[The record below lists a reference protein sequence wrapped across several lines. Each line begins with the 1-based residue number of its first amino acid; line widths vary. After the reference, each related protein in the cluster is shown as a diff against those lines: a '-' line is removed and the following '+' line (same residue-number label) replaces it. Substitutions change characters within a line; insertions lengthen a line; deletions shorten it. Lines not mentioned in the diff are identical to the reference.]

1 MPIIK
6 GMIQML
12 ICASILQ
19 IGKVFFKKNKKR
31 YIINKEVRYMKLNKN
46 GWGYRMMAFL
56 MGLLIIAILVLFYL
70 LYSYLDSV
78 KGLELKTKNI
88 EVVEKI

>member
-1 MPIIK
+1 
-6 GMIQML
+6 
-12 ICASILQ
+12 
-19 IGKVFFKKNKKR
+19 
-31 YIINKEVRYMKLNKN
+31 MKLNKN

-56 MGLLIIAILVLFYL
+56 MGLLIIALLVLFYL

-88 EVVEKI
+88 EVVEKIYRNEFYNPMKQVIEAALGEERAKQVMEVDLWI

>member
-1 MPIIK
+1 
-6 GMIQML
+6 
-12 ICASILQ
+12 
-19 IGKVFFKKNKKR
+19 
-31 YIINKEVRYMKLNKN
+31 MKLNKH

>member
-1 MPIIK
+1 MIFKFVNIK
-6 GMIQML
+6 KISNLKQL
-12 ICASILQ
+12 NIYI
-19 IGKVFFKKNKKR
+19 NN

-56 MGLLIIAILVLFYL
+56 MGLLIIALLVLFYL

>member
-1 MPIIK
+1 
-6 GMIQML
+6 
-12 ICASILQ
+12 
-19 IGKVFFKKNKKR
+19 
-31 YIINKEVRYMKLNKN
+31 MKLNKN

-70 LYSYLDSV
+70 LYSYLDSA

>member
-1 MPIIK
+1 MIFKFVNIK
-6 GMIQML
+6 KISNLKQL
-12 ICASILQ
+12 NIYI
-19 IGKVFFKKNKKR
+19 NN

-56 MGLLIIAILVLFYL
+56 MGLLIIALLVLFYL

-88 EVVEKI
+88 EVVEKIWKN